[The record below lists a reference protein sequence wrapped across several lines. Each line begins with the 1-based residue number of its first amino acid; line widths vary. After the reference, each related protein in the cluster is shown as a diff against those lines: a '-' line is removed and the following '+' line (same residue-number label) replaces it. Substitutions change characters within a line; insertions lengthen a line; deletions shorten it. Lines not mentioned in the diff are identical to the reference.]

1 MGLSQLT
8 SIGEGVRLFTAFLA
22 SGQESRALATAGPF
36 ILVVGLVSGFI
47 FLYLYTRLFLS
58 PLFLHVEKMMSD
70 VGDEENLIDTAELK
84 DIAGK
89 LAEKNGSSFMRR
101 ISETDRLTFEQTMQV
116 LSALLYE
123 TEGYKQVLQ
132 IGEKLK
138 DTHASEMGSYWF
150 LMAAANG
157 QRFSSLRDT
166 ASDKERSAARQAV
179 LEASRRAVTLDPQ
192 YRGYLAELT
201 RKTGKDDDLKDFSA
215 DKEFLR
221 IIRSR
226 S

>member
-1 MGLSQLT
+1 M
-8 SIGEGVRLFTAFLA
+8 
-22 SGQESRALATAGPF
+22 
-36 ILVVGLVSGFI
+36 VVGLVSGFV

-58 PLFLHVEKMMSD
+58 PLFLHVEKLMSD
-70 VGDEENLIDTAELK
+70 VGDEENLIDTGEIKEIAER
-84 DIAGK
+84 
-89 LAEKNGSSFMRR
+89 LAEKSGSSFMRKTA
-101 ISETDRLTFEQTMQV
+101 ETDRLTFEQTMQV

-123 TEGYKQVLQ
+123 KDGYKQVLE

-157 QRFSSLRDT
+157 QRFSSLLEAGT
-166 ASDKERSAARQAV
+166 EQEKSTARQAV
-179 LEASRRAVTLDPQ
+179 LDASRRAVMLDPQ
-192 YRGYLAELT
+192 YRTYLAELT
-201 RKTGKDDDLKDFSA
+201 RERGKDDDLKAFSG